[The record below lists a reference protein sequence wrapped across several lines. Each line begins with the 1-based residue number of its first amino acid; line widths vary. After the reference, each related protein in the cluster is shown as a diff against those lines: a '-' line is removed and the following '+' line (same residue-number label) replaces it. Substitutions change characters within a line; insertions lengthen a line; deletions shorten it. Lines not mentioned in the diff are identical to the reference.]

1 MYFTRNTSIYQFLA
15 FWIHILNFLEGSLEA
30 QGLLERFGINTT
42 QLQRARSLLS
52 QLQVALQQVGDQQS
66 KQKAAT
72 DSFRADWRK
81 ARQIYQLH
89 VQAARRGLGRDA
101 SHFVSASPKRYLAWL
116 TQAQAF
122 YAALLDNAGYL
133 EQMRQLGVPTEEL
146 QRASQMV
153 MAMVANK
160 DLQTQHLAEKRTAM
174 RQRNLAFAEAK
185 QWFEALDK
193 VAKIAFREHP
203 ALLKAIRPLEQSP
216 GQGEEGAIKVKT
228 VRKTSAKAKA
238 TAVSEA
244 PSAAVPPVGQGE
256 GVLLLK

>member
-30 QGLLERFGINTT
+30 QGLLERFGMNAT
-42 QLQRARSLLS
+42 QLQKARALVN
-52 QLQVALQQVGDQQS
+52 QLQAAIQQVSDQRS

-72 DSFRADWRK
+72 DSFRAQWQK
-81 ARQIYQLH
+81 ARHLYQLH

-122 YAALLDNAGYL
+122 YAALLDNAIYL
-133 EQMRQLGVPTEEL
+133 EQMRELGVPSEEL

-153 MAMVANK
+153 AAMAANK
-160 DLQTQHLAEKRTAM
+160 DQQTQHLAEKRTAM
-174 RQRNLAFAEAK
+174 RQRDLTFAEAK

-193 VAKIAFREHP
+193 VARIAFRGQP
-203 ALLKAIRPLEQSP
+203 ALLKAIRPLDLPQSQSEDTP
-216 GQGEEGAIKVKT
+216 AQ
-228 VRKTSAKAKA
+228 AKAVKKTPAQINA
-238 TAVSEA
+238 TVVSEA
-244 PSAAVPPVGQGE
+244 PSAEVQLTSQAASISLV
-256 GVLLLK
+256 

>member
-1 MYFTRNTSIYQFLA
+1 MVFTRNSSIYQFLA

-30 QGLLERFGINTT
+30 QGLLERFGMNAT
-42 QLQRARSLLS
+42 QLQRGRALLT
-52 QLQVALQQVGDQQS
+52 QLQAALQQVGEQRS

-72 DSFRADWRK
+72 DSFRAEWRK
-81 ARQIYQLH
+81 ARQLYQLH

-153 MAMVANK
+153 ATMVGNK

-174 RQRNLAFAEAK
+174 RQRDLAFVEAK

-193 VAKIAFREHP
+193 VARIAFRQQP
-203 ALLKAIRPLEQSP
+203 ALLKAIRPLELPQS
-216 GQGEEGAIKVKT
+216 QGEDTPTQTKVIKKT
-228 VRKTSAKAKA
+228 PAKINA

-244 PSAAVPPVGQGE
+244 PSAEVQPISQDASIQLV
-256 GVLLLK
+256 